1 MSSDTKLKSLG
12 TGALIGVVGM
22 SISGITD
29 ACAKTRLGYEL
40 FGFVNL
46 LKVGLMTGASSA
58 AVLFLHDK
66 VWEKITKKFID
77 S

>member
-1 MSSDTKLKSLG
+1 MSSETKLKSLG

-29 ACAKTRLGYEL
+29 AVARTKLGYEP
-40 FGFVNL
+40 FGFINL
-46 LKVGLMTGASSA
+46 LKVGVMTGVSSS

-66 VWEKITKKFID
+66 VWEKIIQRIQ